1 MDKKTTG
8 IIAAVLG
15 ALGLILILAG
25 PAFHF
30 IPTTAG
36 IFAALVC
43 WIVAGVM
50 RGIVGKEKEV
60 KEEKEEKEEKE

>member
-1 MDKKTTG
+1 MDQKTAG
-8 IIAAVLG
+8 MIAAVLG

-30 IPTTAG
+30 IPTTTG

-43 WIVAGVM
+43 WIVAGVI
-50 RGIVGKEKEV
+50 RSIVKKPEKTEKEQ
-60 KEEKEEKEEKE
+60 

>member
-1 MDKKTTG
+1 MSKGMATT
-8 IIAAVLG
+8 IAAVLG

-30 IPTTAG
+30 IPTNYG

-43 WIVAGVM
+43 WVIAGLI
-50 RGIVGKEKEV
+50 RGLARQGE
-60 KEEKEEKEEKE
+60 

>member
-30 IPTTAG
+30 IPTNLG

-43 WIVAGVM
+43 WIIAGVIKGM
-50 RGIVGKEKEV
+50 LKK
-60 KEEKEEKEEKE
+60 